1 MVQDAT
7 IRGRSP
13 AVSTAEESSNVA
25 FHEDAPEPLRFE
37 RRQSDRWPIGGVA
50 TAFELAGEHFGRM
63 HTLRPA
69 DYSHHGMGAIADDV
83 IQPGS
88 LVSIG
93 FQEPGYTA
101 KRGTVVR
108 CLPCGDGYRV
118 GIVFEQRLA
127 A

>member
-1 MVQDAT
+1 
-7 IRGRSP
+7 
-13 AVSTAEESSNVA
+13 VSTAAESSDVV
-25 FHEDAPEPLRFE
+25 FDPDAPEPLRFE
-37 RRQSDRWPIGGVA
+37 RRQADRWPLGGVA
-50 TAFELAGEHFGRM
+50 TAFELAGDSFGRM
-63 HTLRPA
+63 HTLRTA
-69 DYSHHGMGAIADDV
+69 DYSHDGMGALTDDV

-118 GIVFEQRLA
+118 GIVFEHRLA